1 MAEAKEEKKAAEA
14 RMLEFFKGLAGKM
27 ILVLTAI
34 AVAFTVVLVIID
46 QMTEATIAANEKADL
61 HRSILIAAGLIVHD
75 QQNVDI
81 EKGFAEHIE
90 EKVSKSGFRYW
101 KIYKDKVGGEIL
113 GYAVRIKGGGF
124 QGRVAMQVALTP
136 DLSEILGAH
145 VIYTE
150 IGETPGLGYRMT
162 ETWFQEQFKG
172 LKTEPKIEF
181 IKYVKPEK
189 PNQFEA
195 ITGATFTSTTVR
207 NLLNNAIA
215 KLRQAVKEEE

>member
-1 MAEAKEEKKAAEA
+1 MSEAKDLKKAAGL
-14 RMLEFFKGLAGKM
+14 LEFFKGLAGKM
-27 ILVLTAI
+27 ILVLTAV

-46 QMTEATIAANEKADL
+46 QMTEETIAANEKASL
-61 HRSILIAAGLIVHD
+61 HRSLMIAAGLLGRDEEPADVG
-75 QQNVDI
+75 
-81 EKGFAEHIE
+81 KAFAEHIE

-101 KIYKDKVGGEIL
+101 KVYKDRIGGELL

-124 QGRVAMQVALTP
+124 QGTVAMQVALTP
-136 DLSEILGAH
+136 DLEEIIGAH

-162 ETWFQEQFKG
+162 ESWFQEQFKG
-172 LKTEPKIEF
+172 LKTEPKIEY